1 MVGEINVQGQGAAQ
15 FHTTAAQAGAAKG
28 FSAGNL
34 AGYAVSVSRDP
45 VSTLAD
51 AAEELTFGVDNTKEL
66 ALKERKSKEGVNASL
81 LDKVKQYQELM
92 DKAGRSENL
101 QLLYAYLKNNRDP
114 RAALQKARESFG
126 DPSQAWAA
134 LRQALED
141 LQGEAPTAALDAIR
155 EALKQLEAEEG
166 ARIRAGITGALEAG
180 RLANPELGEP
190 LEAGAV
196 YRQAAGDLHDSP
208 EAMFAFILEKYGM
221 EHFEAGLDFLFRS
234 LGSDL
239 ASDQPSFEK
248 AHLESVGNSLGQARI
263 LNGAHALL
271 GRLLDR
277 WTAVHG
283 VENCAWKPMS
293 LLKEVLALKADH
305 YLSARNLDPVVKDA
319 KPPDIEHEVLFL
331 QELLNTSRQFS
342 PLFFGGVEERM
353 KFIDAVQEAVDH
365 AVAREDEW
373 LARQG

>member
-1 MVGEINVQGQGAAQ
+1 MSAQ
-15 FHTTAAQAGAAKG
+15 FQTAAAQAGAAKG
-28 FSAGNL
+28 FAAGSL
-34 AGYAVSVSRDP
+34 AGYAVSVSSDP
-45 VSTLAD
+45 VSMLAD

-66 ALKERKSKEGVNASL
+66 ALKERKSKDGANASL

-101 QLLYAYLKNNRDP
+101 QLLYAFLKNNRDP

-126 DPSQAWAA
+126 DPSQAWVA

-141 LQGEAPTAALDAIR
+141 LQGEAPAAALDVIR
-155 EALKQLEAEEG
+155 EALEQLEAEEG
-166 ARIRAGITGALEAG
+166 PRIRAGITGAVEAG
-180 RLANPELGEP
+180 RLAHPELGEP

-196 YRQAAGDLHDSP
+196 YRQTACDLYGSP

-271 GRLLDR
+271 GRLLGR

-283 VENCAWKPMS
+283 VEDCAWKPMS

-305 YLSARNLDPVVKDA
+305 YLSARALEPVVKDA

-342 PLFFGGVEERM
+342 PLFFGGAEERM
-353 KFIDAVQEAVDH
+353 KFIDAVQEAVDQ